1 MVKLLN
7 LKLALISTL
16 TLVVLLGAAQLVLAN
31 GMSGEGQK
39 IRGLEERRS
48 QLQNEIRVLEKEVA
62 ALGSLSQIQVRA
74 EELGFSKNLQAFEY
88 VSPPKLAQA
97 P

>member
-1 MVKLLN
+1 MVKFLN
-7 LKLALISTL
+7 LKSLLIITFI
-16 TLVVLLGAAQLVLAN
+16 LVVLLGATQLVLAN

-48 QLQNEIRVLEKEVA
+48 QFQGEIRVLEKEVA
-62 ALGSLSQIQVRA
+62 ALGSLSRIQARA
-74 EELGFSKNLQAFEY
+74 EELGFSKNLQVFEY